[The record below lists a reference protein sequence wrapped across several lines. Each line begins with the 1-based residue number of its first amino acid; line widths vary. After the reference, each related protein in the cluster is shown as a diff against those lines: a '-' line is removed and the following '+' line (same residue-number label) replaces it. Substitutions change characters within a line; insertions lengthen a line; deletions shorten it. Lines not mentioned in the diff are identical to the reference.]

1 MSQTLNVL
9 SIDFDYFQKVSK
21 DVLMNCYPDGLD
33 LSTELSIFTW
43 SGYYNNPNSAKE
55 LQTVGI
61 LEDELNHLKKLL
73 LSDRISDDAEV
84 MVTNSHVFI
93 YELIHN
99 CI

>member
-43 SGYYNNPNSAKE
+43 SGYYNNSKFSKRTQNSRD
-55 LQTVGI
+55 TG
-61 LEDELNHLKKLL
+61 
-73 LSDRISDDAEV
+73 R
-84 MVTNSHVFI
+84 
-93 YELIHN
+93 
-99 CI
+99 

>member
-55 LQTVGI
+55 LQT
-61 LEDELNHLKKLL
+61 
-73 LSDRISDDAEV
+73 SDTVWKVKICSYFCEEV
-84 MVTNSHVFI
+84 CINESNSHNR
-93 YELIHN
+93 E
-99 CI
+99 